1 MELKDYSDEVAL
13 IDTAK
18 QDPAAFGLLYSRYVE
33 RIYRYVYF
41 RVGGVSDA
49 EDITSKVFVRAYQN
63 LKRYRHL
70 GLPFSAWLY
79 RIAHN
84 QVANFHRDRG
94 RYREIAIDDMN
105 LPDGGSWQRLPETVA
120 VSNEETDLLM
130 RMVND
135 LPEQR
140 RELIMFKFI
149 HKLSNEEIAKVLDK
163 TEGAIK
169 SLYHRTLLELRD
181 RMKNYG

>member
-1 MELKDYSDEVAL
+1 MELEKYSDEVAL
-13 IDTAK
+13 IDAAK
-18 QDPAAFGLLYSRYVE
+18 QDPTAFGLLYSCYVE

-49 EDITSKVFVRAYQN
+49 EDITSRVFMRAYQN
-63 LKRYRHL
+63 LQRYRHL

-84 QVANFHRDRG
+84 QVANYHRDQS
-94 RYREIAIDDMN
+94 RYREIAIDDMD
-105 LPDGGSWQRLPETVA
+105 LPGVGSLQNLPETAA
-120 VSNEETDLLM
+120 VSNQEVDLLM
-130 RMVND
+130 QMVND
-135 LPEQR
+135 LPEQK
-140 RELIMFKFI
+140 RELIMLKFI